1 MKKNIYYIVTAI
13 LWIILI
19 PIFIDWFIIGNNIP
33 SNISN
38 ECWVGFLGSYL
49 SSIVS
54 IVGVFITIRYYKN
67 KDKQD
72 SIDRKYIIIEQIK
85 KEYEIKYR
93 LEYIENLN
101 ELYKEITRYKDVWV
115 IISEAFLKQDLRSMF
130 DMNER
135 LNSIIKNMYYINN
148 SMKINYKNKLSIF
161 DEEGYNLNIEYEV
174 DNVVTLFSI
183 FNGVNCGE
191 DFNDI
196 IIWLFQEE
204 IPYLKLPYKHVS
216 DFIIWSNKI
225 IEEINSSINKQKS
238 KL

>member
-1 MKKNIYYIVTAI
+1 M
-13 LWIILI
+13 
-19 PIFIDWFIIGNNIP
+19 
-33 SNISN
+33 
-38 ECWVGFLGSYL
+38 GFLGSYL

-72 SIDRKYIIIEQIK
+72 SIDREHIIIEQIK

-101 ELYKEITRYKDVWV
+101 ELDKEITRYKDVWE
-115 IISEAFLKQDLRSMF
+115 IISEAFLKQDFRSM
-130 DMNER
+130 
-135 LNSIIKNMYYINN
+135 
-148 SMKINYKNKLSIF
+148 F

-174 DNVVTLFSI
+174 DNIVTIFDIFS
-183 FNGVNCGE
+183 GVNCGE

-204 IPYLKLPYKHVS
+204 IPYRKLPYKHVG
-216 DFIIWSNKI
+216 DFIIWANKI
-225 IEEINSSINKQKS
+225 IEDINSAINKQKS